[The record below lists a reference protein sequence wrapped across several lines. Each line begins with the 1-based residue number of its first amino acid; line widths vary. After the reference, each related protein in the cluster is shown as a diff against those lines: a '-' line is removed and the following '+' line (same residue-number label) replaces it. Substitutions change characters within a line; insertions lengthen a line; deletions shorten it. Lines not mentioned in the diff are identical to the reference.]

1 MAAARGTSLFPP
13 DPRYIPGYE
22 GFVPQFSYQFGE
34 TFGKTTFR
42 LLTDPGVRKSPHS
55 LLAPLPKLKFI
66 EDFTG
71 TRHEVPDYIP
81 VHPGDLSPRDGAAG
95 AGAPGTAL
103 EPSTPAPRQGP
114 VGERGAWGHTGP
126 MEPARPHTSPAEP
139 ARPRTRPPGHPGLRL
154 AYEYEQ
160 EIPPRRSALPH
171 DREGRLPAIA
181 VAGAP
186 RGAQAPCPPPHA
198 CAHGG
203 SLPRIPETEQPV
215 KIESATV
222 PAVAEWADA
231 ESCEHFPRLPV
242 PHAIRQKATSG
253 YTGYIPR
260 YAWITGVNYIQGV
273 KDAMNE
279 FDRNQFLLQ
288 NPVSEFGKRLPQ
300 SYWPNNRIYTSAGL
314 IPFYTGFVP
323 TLRHSYALTFGNSTR
338 KAFQKEQRRR
348 ACALRKKNFNDACTA
363 FEVTLEQEEE
373 HNTDRRSFE

>member
-81 VHPGDLSPRDGAAG
+81 VHPGERGQSQGSPA
-95 AGAPGTAL
+95 
-103 EPSTPAPRQGP
+103 Q
-114 VGERGAWGHTGP
+114 GERGAWGHTGP

-181 VAGAP
+181 VA
-186 RGAQAPCPPPHA
+186 
-198 CAHGG
+198 
-203 SLPRIPETEQPV
+203 
-215 KIESATV
+215 
-222 PAVAEWADA
+222 
-231 ESCEHFPRLPV
+231 
-242 PHAIRQKATSG
+242 G

-323 TLRHSYALTFGNSTR
+323 SNYALTFGNSTR

>member
-81 VHPGDLSPRDGAAG
+81 VHPG
-95 AGAPGTAL
+95 
-103 EPSTPAPRQGP
+103 
-114 VGERGAWGHTGP
+114 ERGQSQG
-126 MEPARPHTSPAEP
+126 SPAQGGCAQPGPSPGQQQQHRVSHVAIQALKGTRTPGQQRFIFIP
-139 ARPRTRPPGHPGLRL
+139 ASPTYSLVDPYMIYMFFSRNCSLFSPP
-154 AYEYEQ
+154 E
-160 EIPPRRSALPH
+160 
-171 DREGRLPAIA
+171 
-181 VAGAP
+181 
-186 RGAQAPCPPPHA
+186 
-198 CAHGG
+198 
-203 SLPRIPETEQPV
+203 
-215 KIESATV
+215 
-222 PAVAEWADA
+222 
-231 ESCEHFPRLPV
+231 
-242 PHAIRQKATSG
+242 G

-323 TLRHSYALTFGNSTR
+323 SNYALTFGNSTR